1 MKLWIAAVFVLLSAC
16 VPPSLTPGVYTM
28 TPGPSTETPAPTA
41 TLWFLTPTPE
51 EGTAWPT
58 DVPFRYGLVTATLGL
73 HVRAGPDIHTPVIG
87 VLAYGEIVFIVGES
101 AGVGVWYELERGW
114 WVSAAYVRMETL

>member
-16 VPPSLTPGVYTM
+16 VPPSPTPGVYTM

-58 DVPFRYGLVTATLGL
+58 DVPFRYGLVTATRLNL
-73 HVRAGPDIHTPVIG
+73 RAGPDIHAPVIG
-87 VLAYGEIVFIVGES
+87 LLAYGELVFIVGES
-101 AGVGVWYELERGW
+101 ADGIWYELERGG
-114 WVSAAYVRMETL
+114 WVSAAWIDIQ